1 MKSQQQLRAL
11 PRAPSVP
18 RTESQRAACWV
29 AQRSVANR
37 LQQRRVG
44 LERGGLCAPRVRRTT
59 AGAGESSGDLTT
71 GPRGGRTPPWSLS
84 VSRVG
89 ELCVL

>member
-18 RTESQRAACWV
+18 RTESQRAACWA

-44 LERGGLCAPRVRRTT
+44 LERRLVAVVGGGWGGMCSACA
-59 AGAGESSGDLTT
+59 
-71 GPRGGRTPPWSLS
+71 
-84 VSRVG
+84 
-89 ELCVL
+89 